1 MGKRPARLTVQRP
14 NPTLPP
20 SLAILPIMQS
30 LVSPS
35 VLYRASFLE
44 GAVEFSI
51 EGRFDS
57 TYALSLGYDSDSLA
71 NQFPQFVRD
80 LRALADSMGLRA
92 RYPDRVL
99 WLVHDGEYIGQ
110 TSIRPELCTPYL
122 LTYGGHIGYSIRPSR
137 RGRGYGKAILALTL
151 GVSREIGLRRVL
163 VTCDS
168 DNIGSRKIIEH
179 NGGQFESAMTMPSR
193 ALRAEGRQS
202 VRRIEKLRYWI
213 DL

>member
-1 MGKRPARLTVQRP
+1 
-14 NPTLPP
+14 
-20 SLAILPIMQS
+20 MQS
-30 LVSPS
+30 LATPS
-35 VLYRASFLE
+35 ILYRDSFLE
-44 GAVEFSI
+44 GAAEFLA

-57 TYALSLGYDSDSLA
+57 TYARSLGYDSDALA
-71 NQFPQFVRD
+71 DQFPQFVRD
-80 LRALADSMGLRA
+80 LKALADATGSRVP
-92 RYPDRVL
+92 YPDRVL

-137 RGRGYGKAILALTL
+137 RCRGYGKAILALTL
-151 GVSREIGLRRVL
+151 AVSRELGLRRVL

-179 NGGQFESAMTMPSR
+179 NGGQFESAMAMPSQTF
-193 ALRAEGRQS
+193 RAEGRTPVQ
-202 VRRIEKLRYWI
+202 RIEKLRYWI

>member
-1 MGKRPARLTVQRP
+1 
-14 NPTLPP
+14 
-20 SLAILPIMQS
+20 MQS

-35 VLYRASFLE
+35 VLYRGSFLE
-44 GAVEFSI
+44 GAAEFLA

-57 TYALSLGYDSDSLA
+57 TYARSLGYDSDALA
-71 NQFPQFVRD
+71 DQFPRFVRD
-80 LRALADSMGLRA
+80 LKALADTTGLQV

-110 TSIRPELCTPYL
+110 TSIRPELSTPYL

-137 RGRGYGKAILALTL
+137 RCRGYGKAILALTL
-151 GVSREIGLRRVL
+151 GVSQEMGMRRVL

-168 DNIGSRKIIEH
+168 DNMGSRKIIEY
-179 NGGQFESAMTMPSR
+179 NGGQFESAMAMPSQ
-193 ALRAEGRQS
+193 AFRAEGRKPAP
-202 VRRIEKLRYWI
+202 RIEKLRYWI

>member
-1 MGKRPARLTVQRP
+1 
-14 NPTLPP
+14 
-20 SLAILPIMQS
+20 MQS

-35 VLYRASFLE
+35 VLYRDSFLAGAAEFLAE
-44 GAVEFSI
+44 GPFRLDVRSI
-51 EGRFDS
+51 PRPTAAPTS
-57 TYALSLGYDSDSLA
+57 PTSSRNSCAPLK
-71 NQFPQFVRD
+71 
-80 LRALADSMGLRA
+80 ALADTTGLRA

-110 TSIRPELCTPYL
+110 TSIRPELSTPYL

-137 RGRGYGKAILALTL
+137 RCRGYGKAILALTL
-151 GVSREIGLRRVL
+151 EVSREIGLRRVL

-179 NGGQFESAMTMPSR
+179 NGGQFESAMAMPSQTFR
-193 ALRAEGRQS
+193 VEGRKPS
-202 VRRIEKLRYWI
+202 PLIEKLRYWI

>member
-1 MGKRPARLTVQRP
+1 
-14 NPTLPP
+14 
-20 SLAILPIMQS
+20 MQS
-30 LVSPS
+30 LVTPS
-35 VLYRASFLE
+35 VLYRDSFLA
-44 GAVEFSI
+44 GAAEFLA

-57 TYALSLGYDSDSLA
+57 TYARSLGYGSDSLA
-71 NQFPQFVRD
+71 DQFPQFVRD
-80 LRALADSMGLRA
+80 LKGLADAARA

-110 TSIRPELCTPYL
+110 TSIRSELSTPYL

-137 RGRGYGKAILALTL
+137 RCRGYGKAILALTL
-151 GVSREIGLRRVL
+151 EVAREIGLRRVL

-179 NGGQFESAMTMPSR
+179 NGGQFESAMAMLSR
-193 ALRAEGRQS
+193 TFRAEGRKPAPL
-202 VRRIEKLRYWI
+202 IEKLRYWI

>member
-1 MGKRPARLTVQRP
+1 
-14 NPTLPP
+14 
-20 SLAILPIMQS
+20 MQS

-35 VLYRASFLE
+35 VLYRDSFLA
-44 GAVEFSI
+44 GAAEFST

-57 TYALSLGYDSDSLA
+57 TYALSLGYDRDALA
-71 NQFPQFVRD
+71 DQFPQFVRA
-80 LRALADSMGLRA
+80 LRALADATRLPT

-99 WLVHDGEYIGQ
+99 WLVHDSEYIGQ

-151 GVSREIGLRRVL
+151 VASREIGLRRVL

-179 NGGQFESAMTMPSR
+179 NGGQFESAMVMPSQAFR
-193 ALRAEGRQS
+193 VEGRQA
-202 VRRIEKLRYWI
+202 VRHVEKLRYWI

>member
-1 MGKRPARLTVQRP
+1 
-14 NPTLPP
+14 
-20 SLAILPIMQS
+20 MQS
-30 LVSPS
+30 LVTPS
-35 VLYRASFLE
+35 VLYRASFLA
-44 GAVEFSI
+44 GAAEFLA

-57 TYALSLGYDSDSLA
+57 TYARSLGYGSDSLA
-71 NQFPQFVRD
+71 DQFPQFVR
-80 LRALADSMGLRA
+80 ALKGLAARA

-110 TSIRPELCTPYL
+110 TSIRPELSTPYL

-137 RGRGYGKAILALTL
+137 RCRGYGKAILALTL
-151 GVSREIGLRRVL
+151 EVSREIGLRRVL

-179 NGGQFESAMTMPSR
+179 NGGQFESAMAMPSQTF
-193 ALRAEGRQS
+193 RAEGRKPTQC
-202 VRRIEKLRYWI
+202 IEKLRYWI

>member
-1 MGKRPARLTVQRP
+1 MQ
-14 NPTLPP
+14 
-20 SLAILPIMQS
+20 SLAI
-30 LVSPS
+30 PS
-35 VLYRASFLE
+35 VLYRDSFLA
-44 GAVEFSI
+44 GAAEFLA

-57 TYALSLGYDSDSLA
+57 TYALSLGYDSDALA
-71 NQFPQFVRD
+71 DQFPQFVRD
-80 LRALADSMGLRA
+80 LKALADGVQ
-92 RYPDRVL
+92 YPDRVL

-137 RGRGYGKAILALTL
+137 RCRGHGKAILALTL
-151 GVSREIGLRRVL
+151 VVAREIGLRRVL

-179 NGGQFESAMTMPSR
+179 NGGQFESAMTMPSQ
-193 ALRAEGRQS
+193 AFRAEGRKP
-202 VRRIEKLRYWI
+202 VRRMKKLRYWI

>member
-1 MGKRPARLTVQRP
+1 
-14 NPTLPP
+14 
-20 SLAILPIMQS
+20 MQS

-44 GAVEFSI
+44 GAAEFST

-57 TYALSLGYDSDSLA
+57 TYALALGYDRDSLA
-71 NQFPQFVRD
+71 DQFPQFVRA
-80 LRALADSMGLRA
+80 LRALADSRGVRV

-110 TSIRPELCTPYL
+110 TSIRPQLDTPYL
-122 LTYGGHIGYSIRPSR
+122 LTYGGHIGYSIRPAR

-179 NGGQFESAMTMPSR
+179 NGGQFESAMVMPSQT
-193 ALRAEGRQS
+193 LRAEGRQS
-202 VRRIEKLRYWI
+202 VRCIEKLRYWI

>member
-1 MGKRPARLTVQRP
+1 
-14 NPTLPP
+14 
-20 SLAILPIMQS
+20 MQS
-30 LVSPS
+30 LVPPS
-35 VLYRASFLE
+35 VLYRDSFLE
-44 GAVEFSI
+44 GAAEFLA

-57 TYALSLGYDSDSLA
+57 TYARSLGYDRDSLA
-71 NQFPQFVRD
+71 DQFPQFVRD
-80 LRALADSMGLRA
+80 LKALADATRSRV

-137 RGRGYGKAILALTL
+137 RCRGYGKAILALTL
-151 GVSREIGLRRVL
+151 EVSREIGLRRVL

-179 NGGQFESAMTMPSR
+179 NGGQFESAMTMPSQTF
-193 ALRAEGRQS
+193 RAEGRKPAQL
-202 VRRIEKLRYWI
+202 IEKLRYWI

>member
-1 MGKRPARLTVQRP
+1 MPTPYLAPILTILPPARHVIPSRSC
-14 NPTLPP
+14 NPSFP
-20 SLAILPIMQS
+20 
-30 LVSPS
+30 PS
-35 VLYRASFLE
+35 VLYRDSFLE
-44 GAVEFSI
+44 GAAEFSS

-57 TYALSLGYDSDSLA
+57 TYALSLGYDRDALA
-71 NQFPQFVRD
+71 DHFPQFVRD
-80 LRALADSMGLRA
+80 LRALADATSLPT

-151 GVSREIGLRRVL
+151 VASRELGLRRVL

-168 DNIGSRKIIEH
+168 DNIWLSQDH
-179 NGGQFESAMTMPSR
+179 R
-193 ALRAEGRQS
+193 AQ
-202 VRRIEKLRYWI
+202 RRPI
-213 DL
+213 

>member
-1 MGKRPARLTVQRP
+1 
-14 NPTLPP
+14 
-20 SLAILPIMQS
+20 MQS
-30 LVSPS
+30 LVTPS
-35 VLYRASFLE
+35 VLYRDSFLA
-44 GAVEFSI
+44 GAAEFLA

-57 TYALSLGYDSDSLA
+57 TYARSLGYDSDSLA
-71 NQFPQFVRD
+71 DQFPQFVRD
-80 LRALADSMGLRA
+80 LKALAARV

-110 TSIRPELCTPYL
+110 TSIRPELTTPYL

-137 RGRGYGKAILALTL
+137 RCRGYGKAILTLTL
-151 GVSREIGLRRVL
+151 EVSREIGLRRVL

-179 NGGQFESAMTMPSR
+179 NGGQFESAMAMPSQTFR
-193 ALRAEGRQS
+193 VEGRKPTQC
-202 VRRIEKLRYWI
+202 IEKLRYWI

>member
-1 MGKRPARLTVQRP
+1 
-14 NPTLPP
+14 
-20 SLAILPIMQS
+20 MQS

-35 VLYRASFLE
+35 VLYRDSFLA
-44 GAVEFSI
+44 GAAEFLA

-57 TYALSLGYDSDSLA
+57 TYARSLGYDRHALA
-71 NQFPQFVRD
+71 DQFPRFVRD
-80 LRALADSMGLRA
+80 LKGLADAPGLRR

-110 TSIRPELCTPYL
+110 TSIRPELSTPYL
-122 LTYGGHIGYSIRPSR
+122 LTYGGHIGYSIRPAR
-137 RGRGYGKAILALTL
+137 RCRGYGKAILALTL
-151 GVSREIGLRRVL
+151 VVARGLGLRRVL

-179 NGGQFESAMTMPSR
+179 NGGQFESAMTMPSQTF
-193 ALRAEGRQS
+193 RAEGRKPAPF
-202 VRRIEKLRYWI
+202 IEKLRYWI